1 MRHSGRAAPGPA
13 TGPVPPP
20 SARPRTGLARLLCG
34 IAILL
39 ATAATAHAA
48 STVSVPFG
56 GGLRKESAIVIARSA
71 ARLAALREGVPL
83 LREGSAASFAALAA
97 HDPQRRLAVASAAL
111 TTRVIAS
118 RVEGYPPEVRVAVT
132 VEAVPPAV
140 PLSAVAPAVSSP
152 GAGGAPNTT
161 APDISDKDTSGPNPS
176 GKDTSDESST
186 DALLADAPP
195 PTQDAGFDLVRAVLR
210 NESLLELHEEVL
222 RREAALTEEALDAA
236 QATARHV
243 ARHGGDDESPF
254 AQRLGALARSLEA
267 LELYRACLS
276 GTAPDGDIPAGDT
289 TAGKASGT
297 PLATQAAPGGW
308 GLAPAAMLRHMRR
321 AVSLDTRNPLLWN
334 ALGEALLLLDRPQDA
349 MEAQDRALR
358 LSPGFARAL
367 LARAV
372 CHLRLQ
378 MPALAVEDA
387 SAAIRLRPD
396 VAANWRVR
404 GAAWQV
410 RGEPGPM
417 CDDFYRACALGDCE
431 GLSLARGRGQ
441 CRPTPGGTIAPR
453 ADDDSSGS
461 GAQNGHNGQD
471 RQDRQ
476 DRQDGGTG
484 PSGTSSDAAPVTA
497 VGIAPDATPD
507 GAPGATLNVPQDA
520 ALFNEHVPHDFP
532 SAMTPPPAT
541 NGTAGTGETGETGGA
556 GETGRDAG
564 RAASLYELPDD
575 SPAPRTL
582 P

>member
-1 MRHSGRAAPGPA
+1 M
-13 TGPVPPP
+13 GPVPPP
-20 SARPRTGLARLLCG
+20 SARLRIGLVPLLCG

-39 ATAATAHAA
+39 ATAATTHAA
-48 STVSVPFG
+48 STVTVPFG

-71 ARLAALREGVPL
+71 ARLAALREGLPL

-111 TTRVIAS
+111 TTRVISS

-140 PLSAVAPAVSSP
+140 TSPVAGS
-152 GAGGAPNTT
+152 GPNT
-161 APDISDKDTSGPNPS
+161 AGPYISDKDISDKDTSGPNMS
-176 GKDTSDESST
+176 GKGTPDE
-186 DALLADAPP
+186 DMPDPALADAPSP
-195 PTQDAGFDLVRAVLR
+195 AQDAGSDLVRAVLR
-210 NESLLELHEEVL
+210 NEPLLELHEEVL
-222 RREAALTEEALDAA
+222 RREASLTEEALDAA

-289 TAGKASGT
+289 PAGEASGT
-297 PLATQAAPGGW
+297 SRTAQAAQGGW
-308 GLAPAAMLRHMRR
+308 GLAPSAMLRHMRR

-378 MPALAVEDA
+378 LPALAVGDA

-396 VAANWRVR
+396 VAAHWRVR

-431 GLSLARGRGQ
+431 GLRLARGRGQ
-441 CRPTPGGTIAPR
+441 CRPPASAGKGTDTLVGNDQTSPAGQ
-453 ADDDSSGS
+453 AQQSGLTEQT
-461 GAQNGHNGQD
+461 GPNRQANPD
-471 RQDRQ
+471 RQA
-476 DRQDGGTG
+476 GPG
-484 PSGTSSDAAPVTA
+484 PSEQQTGDTQDVPHPAQ
-497 VGIAPDATPD
+497 DAT
-507 GAPGATLNVPQDA
+507 QDA
-520 ALFNEHVPHDFP
+520 AMFNEHVPANENPAMLP
-532 SAMTPPPAT
+532 SGVQNGGNGPA
-541 NGTAGTGETGETGGA
+541 
-556 GETGRDAG
+556 RDAG
-564 RAASLYELPDD
+564 RESSLYELPDD

>member
-1 MRHSGRAAPGPA
+1 MRHSGRAAPGLS
-13 TGPVPPP
+13 TGPAPPP
-20 SARPRTGLARLLCG
+20 SARPRAGLARLLCG

-48 STVSVPFG
+48 STVTVPFG
-56 GGLRKESAIVIARSA
+56 GGLRKESALVIARSA

-83 LREGSAASFAALAA
+83 LREGAAASFAALAA
-97 HDPQRRLAVASAAL
+97 HDPQRRLAVASAVLA
-111 TTRVIAS
+111 TRVTAT

-132 VEAVPPAV
+132 VQAAPPSGMA
-140 PLSAVAPAVSSP
+140 SGYAAAAGSGDATSSP
-152 GAGGAPNTT
+152 
-161 APDISDKDTSGPNPS
+161 
-176 GKDTSDESST
+176 
-186 DALLADAPP
+186 AD
-195 PTQDAGFDLVRAVLR
+195 GSDLVRAVLR
-210 NESLLELHEEVL
+210 NESLLELHEEML

-267 LELYRACLS
+267 LELYRACLT
-276 GTAPDGDIPAGDT
+276 GIPAEGEAQDGGG
-289 TAGKASGT
+289 AAV
-297 PLATQAAPGGW
+297 PAPQAANGAGNGW
-308 GLAPAAMLRHMRR
+308 GLAPEAVLRHMRR
-321 AVSLDTRNPLLWN
+321 AVTLDARNPLLWN

-367 LARAV
+367 HARAV

-396 VAANWRVR
+396 VAAHWRVR

-431 GLSLARGRGQ
+431 GLRLARGRGQ
-441 CRPTPGGTIAPR
+441 CRPPTDETDQTDGADGAGAFIGHVPPGEKPAMLQPSPQDGA
-453 ADDDSSGS
+453 S
-461 GAQNGHNGQD
+461 GAMG
-471 RQDRQ
+471 
-476 DRQDGGTG
+476 
-484 PSGTSSDAAPVTA
+484 
-497 VGIAPDATPD
+497 APDTTD
-507 GAPGATLNVPQDA
+507 TTSNPGQGDTSTGNGVPQD
-520 ALFNEHVPHDFP
+520 
-532 SAMTPPPAT
+532 
-541 NGTAGTGETGETGGA
+541 
-556 GETGRDAG
+556 TGRDAG
-564 RAASLYELPDD
+564 RKASLYELPDD

>member
-1 MRHSGRAAPGPA
+1 MRHSGRAAPGLS

-20 SARPRTGLARLLCG
+20 SARPRAGLARLLCG

-48 STVSVPFG
+48 STVTVPFG
-56 GGLRKESAIVIARSA
+56 GGLRKESALVIARSA
-71 ARLAALREGVPL
+71 ARLAALREGAPL
-83 LREGSAASFAALAA
+83 LREGAAASFAALAA
-97 HDPQRRLAVASAAL
+97 HDPQRRLAVASAVLA
-111 TTRVIAS
+111 TRVTAT

-132 VEAVPPAV
+132 VQAVPPSGMATGDA
-140 PLSAVAPAVSSP
+140 AVAGSGDAAAA
-152 GAGGAPNTT
+152 GAGDAATGESGVSGISGVSGATS
-161 APDISDKDTSGPNPS
+161 AP
-176 GKDTSDESST
+176 
-186 DALLADAPP
+186 AD
-195 PTQDAGFDLVRAVLR
+195 GSDLVRAVLR

-267 LELYRACLS
+267 LELYRACLT
-276 GTAPDGDIPAGDT
+276 GIPAEGEAQDGGG
-289 TAGKASGT
+289 AAVPADMASPAPRAASG
-297 PLATQAAPGGW
+297 AGNGWGGW
-308 GLAPAAMLRHMRR
+308 GLAPEAVLRHMRR
-321 AVSLDTRNPLLWN
+321 AVALDARNPLLWN

-367 LARAV
+367 HARAV

-396 VAANWRVR
+396 VAVHWRVR

-431 GLSLARGRGQ
+431 GLRLARGRGQ
-441 CRPTPGGTIAPR
+441 CRPPTDETDGTGAFIGHVPPGEKPAMLQPSPQDGA
-453 ADDDSSGS
+453 S
-461 GAQNGHNGQD
+461 GAMG
-471 RQDRQ
+471 
-476 DRQDGGTG
+476 
-484 PSGTSSDAAPVTA
+484 
-497 VGIAPDATPD
+497 APDTTNTT
-507 GAPGATLNVPQDA
+507 GTTGTTGATDTTGATGNPGQGDTSTGNGVPQ
-520 ALFNEHVPHDFP
+520 
-532 SAMTPPPAT
+532 
-541 NGTAGTGETGETGGA
+541 G
-556 GETGRDAG
+556 TGRDAG
-564 RAASLYELPDD
+564 REASLYELPDD

>member
-1 MRHSGRAAPGPA
+1 MRHSGRAAPGLA

-20 SARPRTGLARLLCG
+20 PARPRAGLARLLCG

-39 ATAATAHAA
+39 ATAATTHAA
-48 STVSVPFG
+48 STVTVPFG
-56 GGLRKESAIVIARSA
+56 GGLRKESALVIARSA
-71 ARLAALREGVPL
+71 ARLAALREGMPI
-83 LREGSAASFAALAA
+83 LREGAAASFAALAA
-97 HDPQRRLAVASAAL
+97 HDPQRRLAVASAVLA
-111 TTRVIAS
+111 TRVTAI

-132 VEAVPPAV
+132 VQAVPPPGMA
-140 PLSAVAPAVSSP
+140 SGDAAVA
-152 GAGGAPNTT
+152 G
-161 APDISDKDTSGPNPS
+161 SG
-176 GKDTSDESST
+176 
-186 DALLADAPP
+186 DAAAD
-195 PTQDAGFDLVRAVLR
+195 GSDLVRAVLR
-210 NESLLELHEEVL
+210 NESLLELHEEAL

-267 LELYRACLS
+267 LELYRACLT
-276 GTAPDGDIPAGDT
+276 GIPAEGEAQDGDSAAVPA
-289 TAGKASGT
+289 
-297 PLATQAAPGGW
+297 PQAANGAGNGW
-308 GLAPAAMLRHMRR
+308 GLAPEAVLRHMRR
-321 AVSLDTRNPLLWN
+321 AVTLDARNPLLWN

-367 LARAV
+367 HARAV

-396 VAANWRVR
+396 VAAHWRVR

-431 GLSLARGRGQ
+431 GLRLARGRGQ
-441 CRPTPGGTIAPR
+441 CRPPADETNQTDGAGQTDGADQPDQPDRAGAFIGHVPPGEKPAMLQP
-453 ADDDSSGS
+453 SP
-461 GAQNGHNGQD
+461 
-471 RQDRQ
+471 
-476 DRQDGGTG
+476 QDGA
-484 PSGTSSDAAPVTA
+484 SDAL
-497 VGIAPDATPD
+497 
-507 GAPGATLNVPQDA
+507 GAAGTTGTTGNPGQGDTSTGNGVPQGVGREA
-520 ALFNEHVPHDFP
+520 
-532 SAMTPPPAT
+532 
-541 NGTAGTGETGETGGA
+541 
-556 GETGRDAG
+556 GRDAG
-564 RAASLYELPDD
+564 REASLYELPDD

>member
-1 MRHSGRAAPGPA
+1 MRHSGRAAPGLA

-20 SARPRTGLARLLCG
+20 SACLRTGLAPLLCG

-48 STVSVPFG
+48 STVTVPFG

-71 ARLAALREGVPL
+71 ARLAALREGMPAL
-83 LREGSAASFAALAA
+83 LEGSAASFAALAA
-97 HDPQRRLAVASAAL
+97 HDPQRRLAVASAVL
-111 TTRVIAS
+111 TTRVVDA

-132 VEAVPPAV
+132 VLADPPARAE
-140 PLSAVAPAVSSP
+140 PTANAPRPEAGDGAGAATGPAPRDTLAPDALPDALPDAATSPTSPSSEPAPAS
-152 GAGGAPNTT
+152 APSRTGEAASDAT
-161 APDISDKDTSGPNPS
+161 LPTSAAAAPVPDT
-176 GKDTSDESST
+176 
-186 DALLADAPP
+186 ADA
-195 PTQDAGFDLVRAVLR
+195 VRAVLR
-210 NESLLELHEEVL
+210 NDPLLELHEEVL

-276 GTAPDGDIPAGDT
+276 GIPVGTGAAGGQANGGQPTNGQTADGQTADEPASSTAPPT
-289 TAGKASGT
+289 VT
-297 PLATQAAPGGW
+297 PTGATVGGW
-308 GLAPAAMLRHMRR
+308 GLAPEAMLRHMRR

-349 MEAQDRALR
+349 MEAQDRALK
-358 LSPGFARAL
+358 LWPGFARAL
-367 LARAV
+367 HARAV

-378 MPALAVEDA
+378 MPALAVADA
-387 SAAIRLRPD
+387 TAAIRLRPD
-396 VAANWRVR
+396 VAAHWRVR

-441 CRPTPGGTIAPR
+441 CRPSIDGTAAPR
-453 ADDDSSGS
+453 ADGGPNGS
-461 GAQNGHNGQD
+461 NA
-471 RQDRQ
+471 
-476 DRQDGGTG
+476 
-484 PSGTSSDAAPVTA
+484 TA
-497 VGIAPDATPD
+497 TPEAMPDATRN
-507 GAPGATLNVPQDA
+507 AAQDVDT
-520 ALFNEHVPHDFP
+520 FNEHVPSGEHSTP
-532 SAMTPPPAT
+532 TPPRAQDAT
-541 NGTAGTGETGETGGA
+541 DGTP
-556 GETGRDAG
+556 RDAG
-564 RAASLYELPDD
+564 RDASLYELPDD